1 MKRPQS
7 SSGSGRKSKVI
18 EIRKSSTTV
27 KIYPVQNRGETLFM
41 VTWFVAGKR
50 HRKNFRDEEAAR
62 REAALVANK
71 MSAGQAQVLSLTST
85 ERESY
90 LHAKRALAR
99 IGVPLHDA
107 IQDYVAAR
115 EILKN
120 EPLLPAVRFY
130 AEHGHQRLTKKSV
143 EEVVADFLKIRKQDG
158 CSERY
163 LQDIRSRLGRFA
175 EAFHMGIADVGTVIM
190 DEWIRSLNVA
200 ARSRKNFRILL
211 VALFNFAKSCGYLAK
226 DATTA
231 ADALPVPKIAAGEV
245 EIYSP
250 EEMMRM
256 LQAADEH
263 TLPLLCLGG
272 FAGLRTAEILRLTW
286 ENLKWA
292 QNVIEIKAAD
302 AKTKQ
307 RRLIPILP
315 PLRSFLLSF
324 ADHHGPVI
332 KNINLQHHRGILS
345 EQAGVKW
352 KDNGLRNSFAS
363 YRLAVIKSTAQVA
376 LEMGNSPRMVEQS
389 YLELVTEQEAARWW
403 KIARAGGEKII
414 PITKVQ

>member
-1 MKRPQS
+1 MRQTS
-7 SSGSGRKSKVI
+7 NADSGKKSKVI

-62 REAALVANK
+62 REAALVARK
-71 MSAGQAQVLSLTST
+71 MSAGEAQVLTLTST

-115 EILKN
+115 EILN
-120 EPLLPAVRFY
+120 DEPLLPAVRFY
-130 AEHGHQRLTKKSV
+130 AERAHQQLEEKSV
-143 EEVVADFLKIRKQDG
+143 AEVVADFLKIRKQDG

-175 EAFHMGIADVGTVIM
+175 EAFHMGIADVGTVVM

-231 ADALPVPKIAAGEV
+231 ADALSIPKIAAGDV

-250 EEMMRM
+250 EEMQRM
-256 LQAADEH
+256 LEAAGEH
-263 TLPLLCLGG
+263 TLPFLCLGG
-272 FAGLRTAEILRLTW
+272 FAGLRTAEIQRQTW
-286 ENLKWA
+286 ENLKWG
-292 QNVIEIKAAD
+292 QSVIEIKAGD

-315 PLRSFLLSF
+315 PLRSFLMPF
-324 ADHHGPVI
+324 ADRRGTVI
-332 KNINLQHHRGILS
+332 KNVNLQYRLEELA
-345 EQAGVKW
+345 EQAGVKR
-352 KDNGLRNSFAS
+352 KNNGLRNSFAS
-363 YRLAVIKSTAQVA
+363 YRLAIIKNTAQVA
-376 LEMGNSPRMVEQS
+376 FEMGNSPRMVEQS
-389 YLELVTEQEAARWW
+389 YLELVTEEEAARWW
-403 KIARAGGEKII
+403 KITRPSSANIV
-414 PITKVQ
+414 PITGVQ

>member
-1 MKRPQS
+1 MRPPKNS
-7 SSGSGRKSKVI
+7 TGPGRKSTVI

-27 KIYPVQNRGETLFM
+27 KIYPVQNRGEVLFM

-62 REAALVANK
+62 REAALVARR
-71 MSAGQAQVLSLTST
+71 MSAGEALSLALTST

-120 EPLLPAVRFY
+120 EALLPAVRFY
-130 AEHGHQRLTKKSV
+130 AEHGHQRLTEKSV
-143 EEVVADFLKIRKQDG
+143 EEVVADFQKIRKQDG

-175 EAFHMGIADVGTVIM
+175 EAFHMGIADVGTVVM

-211 VALFNFAKSCGYLAK
+211 VALFNFAKSCGHLAK
-226 DATTA
+226 EATTA
-231 ADALPVPKIAAGEV
+231 ADALPVPKIAAGDV
-245 EIYSP
+245 EIYSS

-263 TLPLLCLGG
+263 TLPFLCLGG
-272 FAGLRTAEILRLTW
+272 FAGLRTAEIQRQMW
-286 ENLKWA
+286 ENLKWG
-292 QNVIEIKAAD
+292 QNVIEIKAGD

-324 ADHHGPVI
+324 ADRRGLVI
-332 KNINLQHHRGILS
+332 KNINLQYRLGELS

-352 KDNGLRNSFAS
+352 KNNALRNSFAS
-363 YRLAVIKSTAQVA
+363 YRLAIIKNTAQVA
-376 LEMGNSPRMVEQS
+376 FEMGNSPRMVEQS
-389 YLELVTEQEAARWW
+389 YLELVTEEEAARWW
-403 KIARAGGEKII
+403 KIARPHREKI
-414 PITKVQ
+414 VQISGVR

>member
-1 MKRPQS
+1 MKRPPS
-7 SSGSGRKSKVI
+7 SAGSGKKSKVI

-62 REAALVANK
+62 REAALVANR
-71 MSAGQAQVLSLTST
+71 MSAGEAQVLMLTST

-115 EILKN
+115 DILKN

-130 AEHGHQRLTKKSV
+130 AEHGHQRLTKKSA

-175 EAFHMGIADVGTVIM
+175 DAFHMGIADVGTVIM
-190 DEWIRSLNVA
+190 DEWIRSLNVG

-211 VALFNFAKSCGYLAK
+211 VALFNFAKSCGYLPK

-231 ADALPVPKIAAGEV
+231 ADALPVPKTAAGDV

-263 TLPLLCLGG
+263 MLPVLCLGG
-272 FAGLRTAEILRLTW
+272 FAGMRTAEILRLTW
-286 ENLKWA
+286 ENLKWE

-302 AKTKQ
+302 AKTEVDPEI
-307 RRLIPILP
+307 R
-315 PLRSFLLSF
+315 
-324 ADHHGPVI
+324 A
-332 KNINLQHHRGILS
+332 RG
-345 EQAGVKW
+345 
-352 KDNGLRNSFAS
+352 
-363 YRLAVIKSTAQVA
+363 
-376 LEMGNSPRMVEQS
+376 
-389 YLELVTEQEAARWW
+389 
-403 KIARAGGEKII
+403 
-414 PITKVQ
+414 

>member
-1 MKRPQS
+1 MKRPPS
-7 SSGSGRKSKVI
+7 SAGSGKKSKVI

-50 HRKNFRDEEAAR
+50 HRKNFRDEVAAR

-71 MSAGQAQVLSLTST
+71 MSAGQSQVLLLTST

-107 IQDYVAAR
+107 IQDYVAAW

-130 AEHGHQRLTKKSV
+130 ATHGHQRLAKKSV
-143 EEVVADFLKIRKQDG
+143 QEVVADFLKIRKQDG

-163 LQDIRSRLGRFA
+163 LQDIRSRLGRFGD
-175 EAFHMGIADVGTVIM
+175 AFHMGIADVGTVMM

-211 VALFNFAKSCGYLAK
+211 VAFFNFAKSCGYLAK
-226 DATTA
+226 DATTC

-256 LQAADEH
+256 LQAADRH
-263 TLPLLCLGG
+263 TLPFLCLGG

-315 PLRSFLLSF
+315 PLRSFLITF
-324 ADHHGPVI
+324 ADHRGPVI
-332 KNINLQHHRGILS
+332 KSINLQHHRGILS
-345 EQAGVKW
+345 EKAGVKW

-389 YLELVTEQEAARWW
+389 YLELVTEQEVARWW
-403 KIARAGGEKII
+403 KIAKPGAENIVPIAG
-414 PITKVQ
+414 VR